1 MVDVSDNR
9 YVANV
14 LHLFLISSSITGT
27 KVVNNAH
34 LWGDFRFSA
43 HCFLR
48 VKHSSLLTK
57 DYAFSPSKSA
67 IDIAL
72 QSDFVLWLG
81 GNSIEG
87 ALRPVLL
94 GEWISTGHIYELVL
108 LRASTSTSHF
118 ADQYYFD
125 FPFRKE
131 ATNTHYNRYIK
142 CYKADSPKSGVSLI
156 L

>member
-34 LWGDFRFSA
+34 LWGDFCSSA
-43 HCFLR
+43 HSFLR

-57 DYAFSPSKSA
+57 DLAFSPSKSV
-67 IDIAL
+67 IDIVL
-72 QSDFVLWLG
+72 QSDFVLWIG
-81 GNSIEG
+81 GDSIEG

-94 GEWISTGHIYELVL
+94 GEWTSTGHIYELVL
-108 LRASTSTSHF
+108 LRASTSTGHF

-131 ATNTHYNRYIK
+131 ATNTHYSR
-142 CYKADSPKSGVSLI
+142 
-156 L
+156 

>member
-43 HCFLR
+43 HSFLR

-57 DYAFSPSKSA
+57 DQAFSPGKSA

-72 QSDFVLWLG
+72 RSDFALWLG
-81 GNSIEG
+81 GDSIEG
-87 ALRPVLL
+87 LCDQYCSANEPVLVTYMNQYCFAL
-94 GEWISTGHIYELVL
+94 QPVLVTSL
-108 LRASTSTSHF
+108 TSTTS
-118 ADQYYFD
+118 
-125 FPFRKE
+125 
-131 ATNTHYNRYIK
+131 I
-142 CYKADSPKSGVSLI
+142 SLPTVGG
-156 L
+156 

>member
-43 HCFLR
+43 HCFLQ

-57 DYAFSPSKSA
+57 DHAFSPGKLA
-67 IDIAL
+67 IYIAL
-72 QSDFVLWLG
+72 QNDFVLWIG
-81 GNSIEG
+81 GDSIDG

-94 GEWISTGHIYELVL
+94 GEWTSTGHIYELVL
-108 LRASTSTSHF
+108 LRTSTSTGHF

-125 FPFRKE
+125 FPSRKE
-131 ATNTHYNRYIK
+131 ATNTHYCR
-142 CYKADSPKSGVSLI
+142 
-156 L
+156 

>member
-34 LWGDFRFSA
+34 LWGDFRFSS
-43 HCFLR
+43 HSFLR
-48 VKHSSLLTK
+48 VKHSSFLTK
-57 DYAFSPSKSA
+57 DHAFSPGKSA

-81 GNSIEG
+81 GDSIEG
-87 ALRPVLL
+87 PLRPVLL
-94 GEWISTGHIYELVL
+94 GEWTSTGHIYELVL
-108 LRASTSTSHF
+108 LRASTSTGHF

-125 FPFRKE
+125 FSFRKE
-131 ATNTHYNRYIK
+131 ATNTHYSR
-142 CYKADSPKSGVSLI
+142 
-156 L
+156 

>member
-43 HCFLR
+43 HSFLR
-48 VKHSSLLTK
+48 VKHSSFLTK
-57 DYAFSPSKSA
+57 DHAFSPGKSA
-67 IDIAL
+67 IDIT
-72 QSDFVLWLG
+72 QESDLVLWIG
-81 GNSIEG
+81 GDSIVG

-94 GEWISTGHIYELVL
+94 GEWTSTGHIYEPVL
-108 LRASTSTSHF
+108 LRASTSTGHF

-131 ATNTHYNRYIK
+131 ATNTHYSR
-142 CYKADSPKSGVSLI
+142 
-156 L
+156 